1 MNFYILYLA
10 GLIRTHDSQCKKAH
24 YSWRTILVPNISTEA
39 AKTIGRKTTPM
50 SGAREERKRVNRTGS
65 ELASRG
71 LKGAISR
78 GGGKSFAATFVM
90 HAG

>member
-1 MNFYILYLA
+1 MIAMLNTKRRTFLENRHVLA
-10 GLIRTHDSQCKKAH
+10 PKRQ
-24 YSWRTILVPNISTEA
+24 
-39 AKTIGRKTTPM
+39 GRPDEKTTPM
-50 SGAREERKRVNRTGS
+50 SRVRASGAREERKRVNRTGS

-71 LKGAISR
+71 LKGAVSR

>member
-1 MNFYILYLA
+1 MHISVETARTKNNPNELR
-10 GLIRTHDSQCKKAH
+10 IRAT
-24 YSWRTILVPNISTEA
+24 
-39 AKTIGRKTTPM
+39 
-50 SGAREERKRVNRTGS
+50 GAREERKRVNRTGS

-71 LKGAISR
+71 LKEAVSR